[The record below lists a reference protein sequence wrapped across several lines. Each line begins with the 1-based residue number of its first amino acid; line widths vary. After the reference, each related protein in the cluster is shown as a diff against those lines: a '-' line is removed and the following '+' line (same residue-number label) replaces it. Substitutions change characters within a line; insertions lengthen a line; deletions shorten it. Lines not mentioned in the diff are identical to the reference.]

1 MCECVHTYAH
11 IHTHTYNDCMYL
23 FGSWVEGP
31 QWERRQKKAYILAPN
46 MGLEFPSSTQ
56 ESWKQQQKQQQKH
69 SYGS

>member
-11 IHTHTYNDCMYL
+11 THIHIMIVCTCLGAEWKVPNEK
-23 FGSWVEGP
+23 GG
-31 QWERRQKKAYILAPN
+31 KIKAYILAPN

-56 ESWKQQQKQQQKH
+56 ENWKQQQTQQQKH